1 MKEKAEG
8 FTLVEL
14 VVALAITLLLAVMSV
29 LAVRGL
35 LTVWQRT
42 QGGGVGAIEAKL
54 ALDQLERDVQSAFL
68 RNDGLVWWDVRVVGE
83 DELAAHGWEL
93 GGRMKPASESERL
106 VPAGAES
113 SIADAH
119 FGRAGV
125 WLRIVSSDYDSG
137 AAASQPLAI
146 SYQIARRTMGAGSGS
161 PVGYAL
167 FREKMSA
174 KATFENVMGVGFGA
188 ATPTALVGVENDDVL
203 ASHVVDF
210 GVWAFARDSAGR
222 RVRLFPT
229 VNMVPTAAQ
238 FPSDGEPA
246 EVQVMIRVLSDEGAT
261 LLHAFETGRIE
272 LPTGVSAEAAWWSIV
287 EAHSRVYV
295 RSIEVKARAW

>member
-1 MKEKAEG
+1 MKREVEG
-8 FTLVEL
+8 FTLVEV
-14 VVALAITLLLAVMSV
+14 VVALAVTLLLAVMSV

-42 QGGGVGAIEAKL
+42 HGGAVGAIEAKL
-54 ALDQLERDVQSAFL
+54 ALDQLERDVQSALL
-68 RNDGLVWWDVRVVGE
+68 RSDGRVWWEVRVVGE
-83 DELAAHGWEL
+83 GELAAHGWEL

-106 VPAGAES
+106 VLERVEG
-113 SIADAH
+113 SIADAR

-125 WLRIVSSDYDSG
+125 WLRLVSSDYDSD
-137 AAASQPLAI
+137 ARASQPVAI
-146 SYQIARRTMGAGSGS
+146 SYQIARRALGSGSGS
-161 PVGYAL
+161 PAGYAL

-188 ATPTALVGVENDDVL
+188 SAPAALVGVENDDVL

-210 GVWAFARDSAGR
+210 GVWVFARDSAGQ

-229 VNMVPTAAQ
+229 VNAVPTAAQ
-238 FPSDGEPA
+238 FPREGEPV
-246 EVQVMIRVLSDEGAT
+246 EVQVMLRVLSDEGAT

-272 LPTGVSAEAAWWSIV
+272 PRAGMSADEAWWSIV
-287 EAHSRVYV
+287 EAHSRVCV